1 MKKIA
6 WCACLLFCAISL
18 EGCAISKKTPI
29 YPTSSTIPSKQQQG
43 ANGLIN
49 GKRPPPPLA
58 VESGEPEQPKLMEE
72 NFQESLPS
80 IGFINDRIVE
90 YGRKLERWKELDSQS
105 AKRQVKE
112 EQSAEMVRC
121 FRKLQNVLNGY
132 TELRGRLLQAERM
145 TAAEKVSSDGI
156 LELEKNDIAFLEGTC
171 GQLLADSADK
181 SVASHQREEPADL
194 SQLETL
200 IDRHSGNRDY
210 QEVAQVWQKIPSTQ
224 TGRVNL
230 RTKIHYGNA
239 LVHLNREE
247 KAAEIFQQVV
257 DEMSTSDAQ
266 ATDLVSLRKN
276 LADLY
281 IASGNYRAAAAQYKK
296 ISDDY
301 QNLGRLEEWSKLQL
315 SIIDRSKEGSTEL
328 KEYSAMLRDYLGY
341 AAEKDGY
348 KLLWQAEKFLI
359 KYPYSPVAL
368 NVDIIKAKV
377 KTDAD
382 RWFEGFMTK
391 VDNLRAEKKFQE
403 AQDLLQTLPSDI
415 VDPEKLQAVKG
426 KTDELTLTSAVE
438 IESQKMAH
446 VQGLQKQWNDGML
459 LAKAEKFDEAI
470 AVFTKLL
477 DSEFSAKASEKIKEM
492 SLEAAKSDRKKAAS
506 LFTRFTKTAD
516 PESKKKLLIETHKLL
531 KSILVKYPDVDIK
544 SKIIGNIERVEQE
557 MMNID
562 PKLVVLVDQGDST
575 PSKTDGLDRALAP
588 PIRTVNDVEQDA
600 ISESDLVLPPKK

>member
-1 MKKIA
+1 MKKLV
-6 WCACLLFCAISL
+6 WSVFLLFFAMTL
-18 EGCAISKKTPI
+18 EGCAIPKKTPV
-29 YPTSSTIPSKQQQG
+29 YPTSSSIPSKQQG
-43 ANGLIN
+43 TTPLIN
-49 GKRPPPPLA
+49 GKRPPPSTA
-58 VESGEPEQPKLMEE
+58 MESGEPEHSKAGEE
-72 NFQESLPS
+72 NYQASLPS
-80 IGFINDRIVE
+80 AGFINDRITE
-90 YGRKLERWKELDSQS
+90 YNRKLERWKELDSQS
-105 AKRQVKE
+105 GRRQVNE
-112 EQSAEMVRC
+112 EESAEMVRC
-121 FRKLQNVLNGY
+121 FRKLQNVLHGY
-132 TELRGRLLQAERM
+132 TELRGRLLQADKM
-145 TAAEKVSSDGI
+145 AAAEKISSDGI
-156 LELEKNDIAFLEGTC
+156 LELEKNDIAFLEGSC
-171 GQLLADSADK
+171 GQLLADSPDK
-181 SVASHQREEPADL
+181 NAVSHQREEPADL
-194 SQLETL
+194 SQFEAL

-224 TGRVNL
+224 SGRVSL

-239 LVHLNREE
+239 LVYLNREE

-315 SIIDRSKEGSTEL
+315 SIIDRSKEGGAEL

-341 AAEKDGY
+341 VAEKDGY

-359 KYPYSPVAL
+359 KYPYSPVAS

-377 KTDAD
+377 KADAD
-382 RWFEGFMTK
+382 KWFEGFIAK
-391 VDNLRAEKKFQE
+391 VDKLRAEKKFQE
-403 AQDLLQTLPSDI
+403 AQDLLQTLPPDI
-415 VDPEKLQAVKG
+415 VGPEKLLAVKG
-426 KTDELTLTSAVE
+426 KTDELTLTDAVE
-438 IESQKMAH
+438 KESQRMAH
-446 VQGLQKQWNDGML
+446 IQVLQNQWNNGML

-492 SLEAAKSDRKKAAS
+492 SLEAAKSDRKKAAN
-506 LFTRFTKTAD
+506 LFTRFTKTTD

-544 SKIIGNIERVEQE
+544 AKVIGNIERVEQE

-562 PKLVVLVDQGDST
+562 PKLIVQVDQGDNL
-575 PSKTDGLDRALAP
+575 PSRADGLDGTFASP
-588 PIRTVNDVEQDA
+588 TRTANDAEQDA